1 MEAKIV
7 LIHVDGGIPTA
18 YTNDGSIIIA
28 MRDEDLGK
36 YSWDDQEELDKQ
48 EPSYEFLV
56 SKLKEAEV
64 VGTDDAKGRLFS
76 PAPIDWGKEAA
87 RLGQM
92 REKAIEE
99 IHEMN
104 IPEGGIEIPRT
115 PITCYN
121 LVRKVKDYVF
131 VANGRVEEA
140 ELVNTIDTASLI
152 CILGSLKKAIAQ

>member
-76 PAPIDWGKEAA
+76 PAPIDWGREYAQI
-87 RLGQM
+87 LGL
-92 REKAIEE
+92 REKAIKFLQENTE
-99 IHEMN
+99 RGDYSDEFCSRQDSAYLIKMAAQMQKEMA
-104 IPEGGIEIPRT
+104 GG
-115 PITCYN
+115 
-121 LVRKVKDYVF
+121 
-131 VANGRVEEA
+131 AA
-140 ELVNTIDTASLI
+140 
-152 CILGSLKKAIAQ
+152 